1 MILYAETN
9 FVLELAFLRDEVE
22 HAEAL
27 LVQAESGRI
36 RLVLPAFSLSE
47 PYESMTRRARDRR
60 ALLDRLATEITELA
74 RSRPYASLNDTSRAV
89 TSLVAQ
95 SVDEEWT
102 RLNDVQNRLLA
113 VAEIASLTGETI
125 RRGLEVGPEFGL
137 SSQDAVVFASVENH
151 MAASGSEPKVFVT
164 KNRKDFVSGGIEDR
178 LAELDCKLLTR
189 FADAHGY
196 IMSKLE
202 RAT

>member
-9 FVLELAFLRDEVE
+9 FVLELAFLRDEVD

-27 LVQAESGRI
+27 LALAENQRI

-47 PYESMTRRARDRR
+47 PYESMTRRSRDRR
-60 ALLDRLATEITELA
+60 ALLDRLGTEITELA
-74 RSRPYASLNDTSRAV
+74 RSRPYASLDDTSRAF

-95 SVDEEWT
+95 SADEEWT
-102 RLNDVQNRLLA
+102 RLNSVQVRLLDA
-113 VAEIASLTGETI
+113 AEIVALSGETI
-125 RRGLEVGPEFGL
+125 RRGLGVGPAFGL
-137 SSQDAVVFASVENH
+137 SPQDALVFASVENH

-164 KNRKDFVSGGIEDR
+164 KNRKDFLTGEIGDR

-189 FADAHGY
+189 FEDARGY
-196 IMSKLE
+196 ILSQL

>member
-1 MILYAETN
+1 MIVYAETN
-9 FVLELAFLRDEVE
+9 YVLELAFLRDEVE

-27 LVQAESGRI
+27 LALAEGGRV

-47 PYESMTRRARDRR
+47 PYESMTRRARERR

-74 RSRPYASLNDTSRAV
+74 RSRPYASLNDTARAF

-95 SVDEEWT
+95 SADEEWT
-102 RLNDVQNRLLA
+102 RLSGVQNRLLA
-113 VAEIASLTGETI
+113 VAEIAPLTGETI
-125 RRGLEVGPEFGL
+125 RRGLAAGPEFGL
-137 SSQDAVVFASVENH
+137 SSQDAVVFASVETH
-151 MAASGSEPKVFVT
+151 MAAAGSEPKVFVT
-164 KNRKDFVSGGIEDR
+164 KNRKDFVSGDISDR

-196 IMSKLE
+196 VQSVLD